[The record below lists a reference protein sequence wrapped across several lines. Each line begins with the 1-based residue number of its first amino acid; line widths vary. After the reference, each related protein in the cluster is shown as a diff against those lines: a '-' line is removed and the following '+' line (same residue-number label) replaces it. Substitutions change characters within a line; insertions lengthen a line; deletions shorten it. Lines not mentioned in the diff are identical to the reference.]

1 MNVTEAVQEFK
12 DTQPELD
19 RIRPVKKRNDAAR
32 EIVIGH
38 MRKKG
43 LTEYRGISLREVP
56 FETWDGAKLHS
67 FLGDKVAAYR
77 REASRCYL
85 NLIKRKR

>member
-12 DTQPELD
+12 DTQHELD

-32 EIVIGH
+32 EVLIAH
-38 MRKKG
+38 MRKRG
-43 LTEYRGISLREVP
+43 IAEFRGISLREVP
-56 FETWDGAKLHS
+56 FETWDSAKLNGH
-67 FLGDKVAAYR
+67 LGDQVADFR
-77 REASRCYL
+77 RLASRCYL